1 MLDAH
6 PAPGASARPQLPPVS
21 VPASGGAPA
30 DVDGP
35 AALLDAARTLLP
47 VLEAGRP
54 LDAPTLRDAMTR
66 AFGASDANGAWVWK
80 DAYEAAEA
88 AVVLFVQRYGR
99 AMRQRTGAGADG
111 PRKMLAMLAAIAAL
125 EPSHTK
131 RSEDQVRLQQFSTPL
146 TLAYAALRAAAVRP
160 GDTVLE
166 PSAGTGMLAVM
177 AACALG
183 CRAAGHLHLNEIASI
198 RAGLLAGL
206 FPGTAVTRHN
216 AEALADFLPAVRPTV
231 VLMNPPFSATPG
243 IDRIR
248 HDADLR
254 HIRSAFSMLPPG
266 GRLAAITSAHCV
278 PGDSAWRD
286 AFASMG
292 AAARTVFTMAIA
304 GRAYARRGTGFDT
317 RLPVIERSAEP
328 AIEVDGQARAATP
341 AELLD
346 AVIAK
351 VPPRRAIEPEPVRT
365 APAAVAGRDLF
376 GNAVAP
382 AKTTRKPPAQ
392 PSPAQPHN
400 WGPVAELAV
409 ETGGPDA
416 GDAATAGTANAG
428 PYDPWRPGVVRIAG
442 AIEHPTPLVQSAA
455 MAAVPHPVPSWRPL
469 LPERVVTDGL
479 LSDAQLESVVLA
491 GEAHTRH
498 LAARYRVGLGMG
510 DGCTLPR
517 GQ

>member
-6 PAPGASARPQLPPVS
+6 PAADASARPQLPPI
-21 VPASGGAPA
+21 PAVTAAP
-30 DVDGP
+30 DGS

-54 LDAPTLRDAMTR
+54 LDAKTLREAMTR
-66 AFGASDANGAWVWK
+66 AYRASDSDGAWIWK

-99 AMRQRTGAGADG
+99 AMRQRAGAGTDG
-111 PRKMLAMLAAIAAL
+111 PRTMLAMLAAIAAL

-146 TLAYAALRAAAVRP
+146 PLAYAALRAAAVRP
-160 GDTVLE
+160 GDTVME

-177 AACALG
+177 AECALG
-183 CRAAGHLHLNEIASI
+183 KGAAGHLYLNEIASV

-206 FPGTAVTRHN
+206 FPAVAVTRHN
-216 AEALADFLPAVRPTV
+216 AEALADFLPGVRPTV

-243 IDRIR
+243 IERIR

-266 GRLAAITSAHCV
+266 GRLAAITSSHCV
-278 PGDSAWRD
+278 PGDAAWCD
-286 AFASMG
+286 AFADR
-292 AAARTVFTMAIA
+292 AVRTVFTMAID

-317 RLPVIERSAEP
+317 RLTVIERSAEP
-328 AIEVDGQARAATP
+328 GSDVDGQTRAATP

-351 VPPRRAIEPEPVRT
+351 VPPRLAIEPEPVRP
-365 APAAVAGRDLF
+365 APATVAGRDLF

-382 AKTTRKPPAQ
+382 AKTTRKPAAQ
-392 PSPAQPHN
+392 PSPAPPH
-400 WGPVAELAV
+400 
-409 ETGGPDA
+409 D
-416 GDAATAGTANAG
+416 
-428 PYDPWRPGVVRIAG
+428 
-442 AIEHPTPLVQSAA
+442 
-455 MAAVPHPVPSWRPL
+455 
-469 LPERVVTDGL
+469 
-479 LSDAQLESVVLA
+479 
-491 GEAHTRH
+491 
-498 LAARYRVGLGMG
+498 
-510 DGCTLPR
+510 
-517 GQ
+517 